1 MLLFEIVIYQI
12 DNDKSKW
19 RKYNEKNIILSA
31 ALLFII
37 GAVNSYS
44 EVKGVRK
51 TMGAEKSY
59 VKEWDKKFPKS
70 EKVDHQ
76 KGF

>member
-1 MLLFEIVIYQI
+1 M
-12 DNDKSKW
+12 K
-19 RKYNEKNIILSA
+19 RIILSA

-51 TMGAEKSY
+51 TMGAEKNY

-76 KGF
+76 KVSFKNRY